1 MDRRTWRAIGEQV
14 MRDLRFGVRALRRS
28 PAASAVAVL
37 SVALGIGANTAIFSM
52 LNAITWRPLQ
62 VANPEALV
70 QLQALEPGT
79 GKEIGLPAPVL
90 RGLRE
95 QRQVFAGIAFDSS
108 DGLAGRI
115 GDRTDRVIGEVV
127 TGDFFPVLGVPLFLG
142 TNFSPNADG
151 AAWEPSAIVS
161 YDFFSRRL
169 NADAGIVGQS
179 IFLNGYAVQDH
190 RGIASRF
197 LRAERRA
204 VS

>member
-1 MDRRTWRAIGEQV
+1 MDRGTWRGSVEQV
-14 MRDLRFGVRALRRS
+14 VRDIALWVRALRRS

-90 RGLRE
+90 RALRE
-95 QRQVFAGIAFDSS
+95 QRHVFAGIAFDSS

-127 TGDFFPVLGVPLFLG
+127 TWDFFAVLGVPMFLG

-151 AAWEPSAIVS
+151 AAWEPSAIVW

-179 IFLNGYAVQDH
+179 IVLNGTPSGSSGYHLQ
-190 RGIASRF
+190 
-197 LRAERRA
+197 
-204 VS
+204 VSPG